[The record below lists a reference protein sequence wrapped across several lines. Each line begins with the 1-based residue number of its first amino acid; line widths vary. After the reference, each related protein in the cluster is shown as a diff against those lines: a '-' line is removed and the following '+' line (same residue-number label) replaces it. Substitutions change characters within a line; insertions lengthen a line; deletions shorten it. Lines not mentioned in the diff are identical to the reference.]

1 MLIRVENLSKSYMVK
16 NKAPGLK
23 KSLKNLLNPD
33 YKKITAVNNVSFTIS
48 RGEIVA
54 FIGANGAG
62 KSTIIKMLTGLLY
75 PTDGKIEV
83 MSIDPW
89 KDRKKFSFKIGTVFG
104 QKSQLWYH
112 LPPSEAFKLLG
123 KIYELEESLYNE
135 QIAKLINLFDLKEFL
150 HTPVRKLSLGQRTRC
165 EIAASLIHRP
175 EVLFLDEP
183 TIGLDIVGKK
193 KIREALLAM
202 NKEFNTTIIL
212 TSHDSSDI
220 ELLCQKAIVINK
232 GSIIFND
239 DLSVLSEQYFTY
251 KRIYIRFKSNII
263 PKIMPLG
270 VEITSENEN
279 ELELKV
285 NTKQHSCTKVI
296 QTIMNLFDIEDFTV
310 VSPTMDDV
318 IHQIFSEQHVN
329 TKRMDKR

>member
-23 KSLKNLLNPD
+23 ASLKNLIRPE
-33 YKKITAVNNVSFTIS
+33 YKKITAVNDVSFTIS
-48 RGEIVA
+48 QGEIVA

-83 MSIDPW
+83 MSTDPW
-89 KDRKKFSFKIGTVFG
+89 KDRKQFAFKIGTVFG

-112 LPPSEAFKLLG
+112 LPPLEAFKLLG
-123 KIYELEESLYNE
+123 KIYELDESLYNE
-135 QIAKLINLFDLKEFL
+135 QITKLVHLFDLKEFL
-150 HTPVRKLSLGQRTRC
+150 HTPVRKLSLGQRMRC
-165 EIAASLIHRP
+165 EIVASLIHRP

-183 TIGLDIVGKK
+183 TIGLDVVGKK

-202 NKEFNTTIIL
+202 NKECNTTIIL
-212 TSHDSSDI
+212 TSHDSGDI

-239 DLSVLSEQYFTY
+239 DLSVLSEQYFTH
-251 KRIYIRFKSNII
+251 KRVYVRFKGSTL
-263 PKIMPLG
+263 PKIMPWG
-270 VEITSENEN
+270 VEIINAHGN

-285 NTKQHSCTKVI
+285 NTKEHSCMEVI
-296 QTIMNLFDIEDFTV
+296 QAMMNDMDVEDFTV
-310 VSPTMDDV
+310 VAPTMDDV

-329 TKRMDKR
+329 TTGMDKR

>member
-1 MLIRVENLSKSYMVK
+1 
-16 NKAPGLK
+16 
-23 KSLKNLLNPD
+23 
-33 YKKITAVNNVSFTIS
+33 
-48 RGEIVA
+48 
-54 FIGANGAG
+54 
-62 KSTIIKMLTGLLY
+62 
-75 PTDGKIEV
+75 
-83 MSIDPW
+83 
-89 KDRKKFSFKIGTVFG
+89 
-104 QKSQLWYH
+104 
-112 LPPSEAFKLLG
+112 
-123 KIYELEESLYNE
+123 
-135 QIAKLINLFDLKEFL
+135 
-150 HTPVRKLSLGQRTRC
+150 LGQRMRC

-239 DLSVLSEQYFTY
+239 DLSVLSEQYFTHRRVY
-251 KRIYIRFKSNII
+251 VRFKDNII

-270 VEITSENEN
+270 IEITSENGN
-279 ELELKV
+279 ELELRV
-285 NTKQHSCTKVI
+285 NTKQHSCTEVI
-296 QTIMNLFDIEDFTV
+296 KTLMNLFNVEDFTV
-310 VSPTMDDV
+310 VAPTMDDV